1 MTTNVT
7 EYYNLYEQVRTN
19 IEQHTYSTSYLK
31 LKEMRIDYNR
41 LRRCAAS

>member
-31 LKEMRIDYNR
+31 LKEMRIDYN
-41 LRRCAAS
+41 LPAKVAAS